1 MRVYYSK
8 KLDYPG
14 VWLEGDCGIVVLE
27 GVCGD
32 CSICVTERTIM
43 APQTPMLP
51 GGHAKEATKYYSN
64 LSNFYICWKRT
75 KVHQT
80 AGIVLV
86 KIHTQTLGKK
96 YMILTQSTRLNNTS

>member
-14 VWLEGDCGIVVLE
+14 VCLEGDCGIVVLE

-75 KVHQT
+75 KVHQS

-86 KIHTQTLGKK
+86 KIHTQTLGKN
-96 YMILTQSTRLNNTS
+96 I